1 MPPKK
6 NTLLEKG
13 LTPKK
18 DSKRHNK
25 KTPDNNDLIPI
36 GEPQDL
42 TNSSMSN
49 EFYKFI
55 TSDKVK
61 QLRSEAVKIII
72 YAFITFAAAETF
84 GRVGGEAMGRRIA
97 AEEAITTENQRI
109 AFENTLREL
118 NISPVQAE
126 NTDLRFAEAIAEVIP
141 QRATAENIT
150 GTFYY

>member
-6 NTLLEKG
+6 N
-13 LTPKK
+13 
-18 DSKRHNK
+18 SKRPPK
-25 KTPDNNDLIPI
+25 NDSSRFLIE
-36 GEPQDL
+36 EPQDL

-61 QLRSEAVKIII
+61 KLRSEAVKIII

-97 AEEAITTENQRI
+97 SEEAITAENQRI

-118 NISPVQAE
+118 NISPIQAE
-126 NTDLRFAEAIAEVIP
+126 NTDLRFAEATAEVIP

-150 GTFYY
+150 GAFYY

>member
-6 NTLLEKG
+6 
-13 LTPKK
+13 K
-18 DSKRHNK
+18 DGKPPSNR
-25 KTPDNNDLIPI
+25 KTPRNNDPI
-36 GEPQDL
+36 SVEESQDL
-42 TNSSMSN
+42 TKSSMSD

-97 AEEAITTENQRI
+97 AEEAITAENQRTQ
-109 AFENTLREL
+109 FENTLREL
-118 NISPVQAE
+118 NISPIQAE
-126 NTDLRFAEAIAEVIP
+126 FPDLRFAEATAEVIP